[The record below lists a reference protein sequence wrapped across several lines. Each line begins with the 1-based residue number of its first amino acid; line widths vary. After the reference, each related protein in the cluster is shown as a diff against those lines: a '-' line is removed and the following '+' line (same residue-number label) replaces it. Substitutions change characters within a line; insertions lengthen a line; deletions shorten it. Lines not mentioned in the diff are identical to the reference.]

1 MDGNQATRQGRVF
14 KTNPEEL
21 QGQMNAIA
29 NGKLAL
35 PEFQRNWVWEPDD
48 VQALLVSV
56 IQDFPAGSLMTYDY
70 PGDSF
75 QVRGFAG
82 APEPSK
88 DSVKYLVLDGQQRL
102 TSLYQALYYSGGV
115 HDKRNERQPRE
126 RHKFYFFY
134 LDLNVLEQGG
144 SVEEAIFYVDETR
157 VLKGENRQV
166 KYDLS
171 TREGEFKHHCLPLNC
186 LFDRNGTYEQWK
198 FGYARHTTSQTGE
211 DALDFLARFSAQVDK
226 PHVDVIKN
234 YAFPT
239 VELQQGTPLHA
250 ICHIFERVNSS
261 GVTLTVFELLTAILW
276 TQGKRLDDSLRKMW
290 ERASDKLRA
299 KNQHFTTDAVSFL
312 QTVALLS
319 TYQRKQSN
327 PRSAISCKRDALL
340 SLKAEDIDLHWDRAI
355 DGYGLAF
362 KIIDEN
368 GVKTQRYVPYATM
381 LVPLAA
387 MCAQIVQDYGDITA
401 EEIYT
406 QLRQWFWRSV
416 FSRRYSSAFESRSA
430 LDFEQMMRWVAGGE
444 MPDAVRFYQ
453 FDPELLYE
461 ITSIRNAVYSGVLCL
476 LMRKG
481 ALDFKSGFQMTSQ
494 IIYEHNV
501 DHHHIFPKEALKD
514 VDVVSDRIKDCVV
527 NKTMIDAS
535 TNRSIGGNPPSIY
548 LEKLQQMPRSRP
560 MSDVLASHLI
570 EEEAMQKDD
579 FKAFLER
586 RHRALVRLI
595 AEATGSQL

>member
-1 MDGNQATRQGRVF
+1 MNSNQETRPGRVF

-21 QGQMNAIA
+21 QGLLNAIA

-75 QVRGFAG
+75 QTRGFAG
-82 APEPSK
+82 ASALGQNP
-88 DSVKYLVLDGQQRL
+88 VKYLVLDGQQRL
-102 TSLYQALYYSGGV
+102 TSLYQALYYSDGV
-115 HDKRNERQPRE
+115 HDKRNEKLPPQKC
-126 RHKFYFFY
+126 KFYFFY

-144 SVEEAIFYVDETR
+144 PVEEAIFYVDETR

-186 LFDRNGTYEQWK
+186 IFDRNGTYEQWK
-198 FGYARHTTSQTGE
+198 HGYARHTTLQTGE
-211 DALDFLARFSAQVDK
+211 DPLDFLERFSAQVDK
-226 PHVDVIKN
+226 PYTDVIKN

-276 TQGKRLDDSLRKMW
+276 TQDIHLRDLW
-290 ERASDKLRA
+290 ESTYARLRA
-299 KNQHFTTDAVSFL
+299 KNQHFKIDAVTFL

-319 TYQRKQSN
+319 TYSRKQANS
-327 PRSAISCKRDALL
+327 RGAVSCKRDALL
-340 SLKAEDIDLHWDRAI
+340 ALKAKDIELHWDRAVE
-355 DGYGLAF
+355 GYGLAF

-368 GVKTQRYVPYATM
+368 GVKTQRYIPYATM

-387 MCAQIVQDYGDITA
+387 MCAQIAQDHGDITT
-401 EEIYT
+401 EETYVK
-406 QLRQWFWRSV
+406 LRQWFWRSV
-416 FSRRYSSAFESRSA
+416 FSRRYGSAFESRSA
-430 LDFEQMMRWVAGGE
+430 LDFEQVMRWVAGGE
-444 MPDAVRFYQ
+444 VPDAVRFYQ
-453 FDPELLYE
+453 FDPEMLYE
-461 ITSIRNAVYSGVLCL
+461 ITTIRNAVYSGVLCL
-476 LMRKG
+476 LMRRG

-494 IIYEHNV
+494 IIYDHNV
-501 DHHHIFPKEALKD
+501 DHHHIFPKDALKG
-514 VDVVSDRIKDCVV
+514 VDDLSDRIKNCIV

-548 LEKLQQMPRSRP
+548 LEKLEQEPRSKP
-560 MSDVLASHLI
+560 LSDILASHLI
-570 EEEAMQKDD
+570 DEEVIRQDD
-579 FKAFLER
+579 FKTFFER
-586 RHRALVRLI
+586 RHKALVKLI
-595 AEATGSQL
+595 TEATGS